1 MSRRW
6 DWGFISKS
14 HCVGVEVVEEVEDEI
29 VEGVE
34 GVEDEIVEGL
44 NLPAEGW
51 GVEGVEVKFS
61 GGKSL
66 LSPVFSTLSFTLF
79 ICSCML

>member
-14 HCVGVEVVEEVEDEI
+14 QASEVEG

-51 GVEGVEVKFS
+51 GVEGVEGEFS
-61 GGKSL
+61 GEKSL
-66 LSPVFSTLSFTLF
+66 PIPVFSTLSFTLF

>member
-1 MSRRW
+1 
-6 DWGFISKS
+6 
-14 HCVGVEVVEEVEDEI
+14 VGVEEVEE
-29 VEGVE
+29 VE

-51 GVEGVEVKFS
+51 GGEEVEVKFS

-66 LSPVFSTLSFTLF
+66 PIPVFSTSPFTLF
-79 ICSCML
+79 NCSCML